1 MRDNI
6 FLSILSDKY
15 VTFAFFCIPLPIK
28 AECRRACDLIL
39 CGRNAEC
46 KADNHAATCSCKH
59 GFFGNVKDDKIGCQP
74 IECEVNDDCT
84 QEKIC
89 DYHRCRIACLAHN
102 PCGVNAICTTEKHI
116 QVIISLLCTRDFFGS
131 DLYDNVF
138 CGIGLHVSTRI
149 HGRTYTRL

>member
-1 MRDNI
+1 MRQYFLI
-6 FLSILSDKY
+6 FCQSNKHITRFSIL
-15 VTFAFFCIPLPIK
+15 LPIK
-28 AECRRACDLIL
+28 AECRRACDVIL

-59 GFFGNVKDDKIGCQP
+59 GFFGNAKDDKIGCQP

-102 PCGVNAICTTEKHI
+102 PCGVNAICTTEKHV
-116 QVIISLLCTRDFFGS
+116 QVIISLLCTRGFFDNDF
-131 DLYDNVF
+131 YNNVF
-138 CGIGLHVSTRI
+138 YVA
-149 HGRTYTRL
+149 